1 MSVTYR
7 EFDVGSDADVDAAI
21 KLISIVDRT
30 PLSAADFL
38 HNVRTWPKGQPVQRL
53 VAEREGK
60 VVGYSRFG
68 RHAEN
73 PKNSFM
79 ASFIVD
85 KEHERNG
92 IGTELLR
99 RGSEFARKKGGEGLC
114 ANVKD
119 GDAPSLK
126 FVEQRGFTNVGR
138 EFISYL
144 DLAQFDMA
152 AHSSAI
158 GRAESQGYQF
168 TSLAELG
175 TSDKVRAMYH
185 TVYSAGEMD
194 MPGSEYYGA
203 SNREDFE
210 PQFFS
215 ARWYSPE
222 GAIVALHGGE
232 IVGLS
237 NVCPCKEEF
246 DGEMFTELT
255 AVAKDHRGCGLAYA
269 MKVLGI
275 QHCINSGGKR
285 LRTEN
290 DTRNAPM
297 LAVNTKLGFIGQP
310 GLITVSLALEADE

>member
-7 EFDVGSDADVDAAI
+7 EFDVELDADVEAAI
-21 KLISIVDRT
+21 RLISIVDRT
-30 PLSAADFL
+30 PLSAPDFL
-38 HNVRTWPKGQPVQRL
+38 HNVKTWPKGQPVQRL
-53 VAEREGK
+53 VAERAGK

-99 RGSEFARKKGGEGLC
+99 RGAEFARKKGGEGLC

-119 GDAPSLK
+119 GDAASLE

-144 DLAQFDMA
+144 DLTGFDMA
-152 AHSSAI
+152 AHSPAI
-158 GRAESQGYQF
+158 GRAESQCYQI
-168 TSLAELG
+168 TSLAEIG
-175 TSDKVRAMYH
+175 TPDRVKAMYY

-210 PQFFS
+210 AQFFS
-215 ARWYSPE
+215 ARWYSPD
-222 GAIVALHGGE
+222 GAIVALHGDE

-237 NVCPCKEEF
+237 NVCACQEEF

-255 AVAKDHRGCGLAYA
+255 AVAKEHRGLGLAYA
-269 MKVLGI
+269 MKVRGI
-275 QHCINSGGKR
+275 QHCNSSGGKR

-290 DTRNAPM
+290 DSRNTPM
-297 LAVNTKLGFIGQP
+297 LAVNSKLGFIGQP
-310 GLITVSLALEADE
+310 GLITVSLALEAVK